1 MAVSIL
7 LQRQIEQISTRAVVQ
22 KRAERL
28 FSEDKGIIPQSP
40 DIVAGKRYYTYPI
53 VNMQGRAALIAN
65 SSFDVPGVDA
75 FVEERTQKIEL
86 LYQPWSIPFPDEIE
100 ASAAGVNING
110 IQIELAAQSIYN
122 AVDDLGYVG
131 SPNIGLFGIANQP
144 NALAYTLPADGT
156 AASTRWINKTAE
168 QILRDIQGMAYFSSK
183 VTSHAYRTTHIMIP
197 PSAFE
202 PLTQKW
208 LAQSGVA
215 ETPYVR
221 YLINQGLTIDQGSK
235 VIYVAPGLETAGTGG
250 TPMAICFN
258 PRPDY
263 IEMMSTPT
271 IQRPLFESVEG
282 VRSALVKWTGAVLCR
297 QPLSV
302 VNIFGI

>member
-1 MAVSIL
+1 MAISIL
-7 LQRQIEQISTRAVVQ
+7 MQRQIEQISTRAVVQ

-86 LYQPWSIPFPDEIE
+86 LYQPWSLPFPDEIE

-122 AVDDLGYVG
+122 AVDDLGYNG

-144 NALAYTLPADGT
+144 NALSYTLPADGT
-156 AASTRWINKTAE
+156 GASTRWINKTAE
-168 QILRDIQGMAYFSSK
+168 QILRDIQGMAYYSSK
-183 VTSHAYRTTHIMIP
+183 VTVHAYRTTHILIP

-208 LAQSGVA
+208 LSDSGVA

-221 YLINQGLTIDQGSK
+221 YLINQGLTIDGGSK
-235 VIYVAPGLETAGTGG
+235 IIHVAPGLETAGAGG
-250 TPMAICFN
+250 TPIAICYN

-263 IEMMSTPT
+263 IEMLDTAT
-271 IQRPLFESVEG
+271 QQRPMFESVEG
-282 VRSALVKWTGAVLCR
+282 VRSAMFRYSGAVLAR
-297 QPLSV
+297 QPLSIV
-302 VNIFGI
+302 VIPGI